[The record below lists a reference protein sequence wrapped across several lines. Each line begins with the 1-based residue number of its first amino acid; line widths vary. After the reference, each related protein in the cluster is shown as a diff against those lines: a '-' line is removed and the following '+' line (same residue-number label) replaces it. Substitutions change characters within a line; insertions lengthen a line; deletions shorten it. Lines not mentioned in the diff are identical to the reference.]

1 MAARLAVHRMQV
13 ERRYRDKLQGQLA
26 ALRDALPFDADKRLD
41 KAAVMREA
49 VQYIR
54 HLEALNGTPANPTR
68 APLRMHPRV
77 AFDMG
82 GLH

>member
-1 MAARLAVHRMQV
+1 MQV

-26 ALRDALPFDADKRLD
+26 ALRDALPFDAEKRLD

-54 HLEALNGTPANPTR
+54 HLEALNGTPASQSHARVQRCECIR
-68 APLRMHPRV
+68 ALLS
-77 AFDMG
+77 MG
-82 GLH
+82 GQH